1 VPTAGETGFGGSIK
15 RLPERRT
22 KAKRSH
28 FRLSISKKERTGGSK
43 MHQQQKIEL
52 RNNKVGNEERSKE
65 WTREEGTADV
75 IVGGTNLRP
84 VR

>member
-1 VPTAGETGFGGSIK
+1 
-15 RLPERRT
+15 
-22 KAKRSH
+22 
-28 FRLSISKKERTGGSK
+28 

>member
-1 VPTAGETGFGGSIK
+1 MEEAEECESSLRGTTLRQGKGRVGWE
-15 RLPERRT
+15 
-22 KAKRSH
+22 
-28 FRLSISKKERTGGSK
+28 
-43 MHQQQKIEL
+43 QQKIEL